1 MPFWWRRR
9 NKNWWGYRY
18 KTNKYRRKR
27 WPRRRRRTLYRRR
40 RSTRTNRRRRR
51 RHRKVKR
58 KRKTLNVKQWQPES
72 IRKCKI
78 VGIEPQLIGAE
89 GSQIDCFTVTKTDYV
104 PPKLPWGGGFSVQN
118 YNLKY
123 LYSEYQ
129 YHNNVWTSSNSQKDL
144 CRYTGGYIKLFRHD
158 TQDFVFSYDLQPPH
172 ELTKYTFPSC
182 HPHQMLLQKRHKI
195 LLSKQ
200 TNPKGK
206 LYKKIKFKP
215 PKQMIN
221 KWFFAKNFSPTSL
234 IVFKAAVCNFRQA
247 NLSGKNQNMLVNCLS
262 LNLSFY
268 KNPWWAQTPTSG
280 GYKPYNN
287 IQSQL
292 DYVIKQGG
300 QEVQKK
306 MDSAATTDYSISIS
320 YDKGWFGPSF
330 LSAIKIGTISSPTA
344 THQILTVRYNPN
356 IDNGNNNQIYCTST
370 LASSWAPPTRDKQLL
385 IEGMP
390 LWLGLYGY
398 YSFVRSVKTED
409 FLKAHVICIRSPA
422 LYCYP
427 EIGSCDTYV
436 FIDSEFIVGKRP
448 YDQLITKQQKALW
461 YPDMHWQKKTMNTLV
476 ESGPFIP
483 KLSDETY
490 SNWELNS
497 RYCFYF
503 KWGGPYT
510 DEPDI
515 ANPEMLPTYD
525 VPDTVQ
531 KTIQIVNPEKQSPET
546 IIHPWDYRRGLIKE
560 KALKRMCSNISTD
573 TEFQPVTETTPK
585 KKPRLRATLPN
596 PEEETQEIQKC
607 LHSLCEESTY
617 QEEEETNLKQLIQH
631 QQYQQQKLKYNMLK
645 LIIDIKEKQRI
656 IQQQTGLLD

>member
-129 YHNNVWTSSNSQKDL
+129 YHNNIWTSSNSQKDL

-172 ELTKYTFPSC
+172 ELTKYTFPAC

-206 LYKKIKFKP
+206 LYKKIRFKP

-268 KNPWWAQTPTSG
+268 KNPSWAQTLTSE

-292 DYVIKQGG
+292 QYVVKQGG
-300 QEVQKK
+300 QEVQKT
-306 MDSAATTDYSISIS
+306 MDANATTDYSVSIS
-320 YDKGWFGPSF
+320 YDKGWFGPNF
-330 LSAIKIGTISSPTA
+330 LSAIKIGTIGAATA
-344 THQILTVRYNPN
+344 IHQILTVRYNPN

-436 FIDSEFIVGKRP
+436 FIDPEFIVGKRP

-461 YPDMHWQKKTMNTLV
+461 YPDMHWQKKTMNALV

>member
-1 MPFWWRRR
+1 M
-9 NKNWWGYRY
+9 
-18 KTNKYRRKR
+18 
-27 WPRRRRRTLYRRR
+27 
-40 RSTRTNRRRRR
+40 
-51 RHRKVKR
+51 
-58 KRKTLNVKQWQPES
+58 
-72 IRKCKI
+72 
-78 VGIEPQLIGAE
+78 
-89 GSQIDCFTVTKTDYV
+89 
-104 PPKLPWGGGFSVQN
+104 PWGGGFSVQN

-129 YHNNVWTSSNSQKDL
+129 YHNNIWTSSNSQKDL

-206 LYKKIKFKP
+206 LYRKIRFKP
-215 PKQMIN
+215 PKQMMN

-268 KNPWWAQTPTSG
+268 KNPYWAQKPTSG

-287 IQSQL
+287 IQSEL
-292 DYVIKQGG
+292 KYVVKQGG
-300 QEVQKK
+300 QEVQKS
-306 MDSAATTDYSISIS
+306 MDAKATTDYTISIS
-320 YDKGWFGPSF
+320 YEKGWFGPNF
-330 LSAIKIGTISSPTA
+330 LSAIKIGEIASPTA

-370 LASSWAPPTRDKQLL
+370 LASSWAPPTKDKQLL

-409 FLKAHVICIRSPA
+409 FLRAHVICIRSPA

-436 FIDSEFIVGKRP
+436 FIDPEFIVGKRP

-461 YPDMHWQKKTMNTLV
+461 YPDMHWQKKTMNALV

-525 VPDTVQ
+525 VPDSMQ

-617 QEEEETNLKQLIQH
+617 QEEEETNLRQLIQH